1 MKDTAVVQP
10 REDDGSASTGMETPP
25 AGSCTPQIIAS
36 SPSAVSDIPPPLPLG
51 VPNATAAT
59 GGTGAG
65 AAAAVGTSSSTGTA
79 HHHHQQQHHPQQRS
93 PRPSP
98 LRTSAGIAALLEADG
113 EATTTATASPR
124 HHTKTAKTTK
134 RKTTNA
140 TTTTVFSTANHQ
152 PTQQQYRAAP
162 HRYSRF
168 RGVVWHKSNCKWE
181 ARIYESGKQRFLGY
195 FPDEDTA
202 ALAYD
207 DYAVSA
213 MGSAARVKLNFPER
227 YAHVELPPPPHPV
240 TTGAAA
246 KHHHHPQ
253 QQQQQQQSPGPAA
266 RATAITT
273 TTAQQQQPQQHKS
286 SSGAI
291 PLNTTTTN
299 ISNRRGGGGNGGT
312 NTTTTTHKRVQ
323 PVKGSSRFRG
333 VSWNSNTSKWR
344 AQVWRG
350 AEVHHVGYFEQE
362 EDAAHAYDEAVVRIR
377 GPGAPVNY
385 PSEQHYSHHHHHHLP
400 QVVGGGGGG
409 DENEMAAASQMLGVS
424 WDEQRNA
431 WVSELWDGERY
442 LLLGAFTTEA
452 EAAHAYDVACLAQ
465 QGTDALTNYPLDRY
479 SDEVA
484 AAAILVQLAAED
496 STGFGKTVTPTVTPT
511 MTPSTSSFD
520 FGNGDAPAAAPISH
534 LHSEHHAQMMGP
546 GGGGG
551 GERINN
557 INNDV
562 SPLSSAPL
570 YATSAAAGALSAF
583 TTVPQAVPTYQQQL
597 EVGGESM
604 EHQQQHHL
612 LSQNATSTNTTAD
625 VPEETVLRLAH
636 YLHNY
641 LAQQQQQYQ
650 QQHLPIIPTVLPPP
664 PPPQQYRQHMAPMYT
679 TAHTIPTTHANSN
692 AALIQALLLHQQ
704 QLRNKAAEDA
714 RTWKI
719 QQAAAAFQKILSV
732 KQQQVQLQNQ
742 QQQYISTGQA
752 VPHPSTITGVKR
764 VAGDDNA
771 GGPAAAADGNGNGGF
786 KAPRHFY

>member
-1 MKDTAVVQP
+1 M
-10 REDDGSASTGMETPP
+10 
-25 AGSCTPQIIAS
+25 
-36 SPSAVSDIPPPLPLG
+36 
-51 VPNATAAT
+51 
-59 GGTGAG
+59 
-65 AAAAVGTSSSTGTA
+65 
-79 HHHHQQQHHPQQRS
+79 
-93 PRPSP
+93 
-98 LRTSAGIAALLEADG
+98 
-113 EATTTATASPR
+113 
-124 HHTKTAKTTK
+124 
-134 RKTTNA
+134 
-140 TTTTVFSTANHQ
+140 
-152 PTQQQYRAAP
+152 
-162 HRYSRF
+162 
-168 RGVVWHKSNCKWE
+168 WHKSNCKWE

-520 FGNGDAPAAAPISH
+520 FGNGDAPAAPISH